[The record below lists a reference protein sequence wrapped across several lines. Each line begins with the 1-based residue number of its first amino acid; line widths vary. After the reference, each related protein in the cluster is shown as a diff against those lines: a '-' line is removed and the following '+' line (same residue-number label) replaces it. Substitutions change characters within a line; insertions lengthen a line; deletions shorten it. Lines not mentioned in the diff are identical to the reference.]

1 MKSST
6 AAVPKERKPRSF
18 WFDPRFAIGLGLVV
32 VSVFGVLGIVAS
44 GDSSVQVFAARSA
57 LVPGDRIGA
66 ADLLVKS
73 VRLGDLDGKYLV
85 PADVPS
91 GGLVVT
97 RVVSAGELV
106 PASAVGDRSGA
117 RVASVVVAVQGSL
130 PKSVA
135 AGAVIDIWSAS
146 RADDRSYG
154 PPSVLASS
162 VTVVRVIAPDGMVS
176 AKNGDSVE
184 VLVPRSRIA
193 RVLQAIANQDA
204 ISLVPANLP
213 VKG

>member
-6 AAVPKERKPRSF
+6 SAGPKERKPRSF

-32 VSVFGVLGIVAS
+32 ISVLGVLGIVAS
-44 GDSSVQVFAARSA
+44 ADSSVQVFAARSA
-57 LVPGDRIGA
+57 LVPGDRIAA

-73 VRLGDLDGKYLV
+73 VRLGDLDAKYLV
-85 PADVPS
+85 VADVPPE
-91 GGLVVT
+91 GLVVT

-135 AGAVIDIWSAS
+135 AGAVIDVWSAS

-176 AKNGDSVE
+176 AQNGDSVE
-184 VLVPRSRIA
+184 VLVPRNRIG

-213 VKG
+213 VKD